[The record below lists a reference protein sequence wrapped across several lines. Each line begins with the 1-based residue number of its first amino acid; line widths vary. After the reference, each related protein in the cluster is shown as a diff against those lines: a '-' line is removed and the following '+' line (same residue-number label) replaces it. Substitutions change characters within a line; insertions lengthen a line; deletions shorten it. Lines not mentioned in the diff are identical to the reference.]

1 MEDNGVHV
9 IAPRSPEAVALALAQ
24 PGITRVCRAIREEVL
39 KTYYVENVFVLSPMS
54 RGYTVGPIFHFGRLA
69 SWIAMGR
76 DAGWWDWVREIRVV
90 TAGEMMEGIF
100 VRRLEAALRDKGI
113 GVMWVGFEGAE
124 VRQFMNEGI
133 AGVRLWLRLV

>member
-1 MEDNGVHV
+1 
-9 IAPRSPEAVALALAQ
+9 
-24 PGITRVCRAIREEVL
+24 
-39 KTYYVENVFVLSPMS
+39 
-54 RGYTVGPIFHFGRLA
+54 
-69 SWIAMGR
+69 MGR